1 MTDDTTN
8 TQSNPYA
15 DNASWTDAMEL
26 TSSRGRLDSFEQ
38 TLQNPLYT
46 DDEDDNMIELEDKTA
61 GRVAGKKP
69 VPAAQL

>member
-1 MTDDTTN
+1 MTDDSTN
-8 TQSNPYA
+8 AQSKAYS
-15 DNASWTDAMEL
+15 DDASWTDAMEL
-26 TSSRGRLDSFEQ
+26 TSSRGRLDTFEQ

-61 GRVAGKKP
+61 GKVSSKKP